1 MGKTKEY
8 SEAVSEVLELL
19 QMSDE
24 GIISKI
30 PLEVIQQMN
39 KNKSK
44 TYKSKF
50 DETKPITESDLSE
63 KAKAILAFLYR
74 DYICSEEEKEEI
86 NRILFENKEEIKKED
101 LSSKEEKT
109 EETESKEEKVEEKPE
124 EKPEE
129 KSEENEQ
136 KESAEQEEDTNSNE
150 FVNVLPEVQKKGLF
164 RRIIENFFFYDDGT

>member
-50 DETKPITESDLSE
+50 DETKPITENDLSE

-86 NRILFENKEEIKKED
+86 NKILFENEQEKAKENLE
-101 LSSKEEKT
+101 SKENKLQETELQEEKVKSAEKT
-109 EETESKEEKVEEKPE
+109 EEKQDKEETERQETTE
-124 EKPEE
+124 T
-129 KSEENEQ
+129 EENINPE
-136 KESAEQEEDTNSNE
+136 E